1 MAPWRS
7 GSNCAD
13 RPSGTAA
20 LQKGLEMLRCSI
32 YLSGH
37 RVNARNAIPKE
48 QMQMT
53 ATPDFT
59 KTFNDMMSA
68 FPTDFSA
75 MTDMFKN
82 TAQLGE
88 RLSRVALSAAEESAD
103 VSTRWT
109 KETIAKLG
117 EVTKAH
123 EEPADYSKAASDF
136 ASASAEMAAEHMAAF
151 AEIAKRVQMETMEL
165 MMASGKE
172 FSEEATAAMK
182 KATDDMTAAAK
193 GAAN

>member
-1 MAPWRS
+1 VSR
-7 GSNCAD
+7 CAD

-32 YLSGH
+32 YLSGY
-37 RVNARNAIPKE
+37 RANAQKPIPKE
-48 QMQMT
+48 PMQMT

-88 RLSRVALSAAEESAD
+88 KLSRVALTAAEESAD

-117 EVTKAH
+117 EVTKVQ
-123 EEPADYSKAASDF
+123 EEPTEYSKAATDF

-165 MMASGKE
+165 LMASGKD
-172 FSEEATAAMK
+172 FQEEATAGMK
-182 KATDDMTAAAK
+182 KMTDDLTAAAK